1 MSTRLTVAVE
11 LEAHCCSGVDLYSVS
26 IWCDQR
32 GKDQGREEPK
42 QPRQRCLLWISPS
55 KIYHDQE
62 YSRALPGGPV
72 VKTSPSNAGE
82 VCSIPDQGAEIPHT
96 SGPKSQNRGNT
107 LTSGIKTL
115 KMARIKK
122 QTIYLFLYSQLK
134 IKKLKNYIEI
144 TSTLVFKQ
152 VTLPL
157 CSLVSS
163 FNASE

>member
-1 MSTRLTVAVE
+1 
-11 LEAHCCSGVDLYSVS
+11 
-26 IWCDQR
+26 
-32 GKDQGREEPK
+32 
-42 QPRQRCLLWISPS
+42 
-55 KIYHDQE
+55 
-62 YSRALPGGPV
+62 
-72 VKTSPSNAGE
+72 
-82 VCSIPDQGAEIPHT
+82 
-96 SGPKSQNRGNT
+96 
-107 LTSGIKTL
+107 
-115 KMARIKK
+115 MARIKK

>member
-1 MSTRLTVAVE
+1 MVT
-11 LEAHCCSGVDLYSVS
+11 
-26 IWCDQR
+26 
-32 GKDQGREEPK
+32 
-42 QPRQRCLLWISPS
+42 
-55 KIYHDQE
+55 
-62 YSRALPGGPV
+62 
-72 VKTSPSNAGE
+72 TSPSNAGE